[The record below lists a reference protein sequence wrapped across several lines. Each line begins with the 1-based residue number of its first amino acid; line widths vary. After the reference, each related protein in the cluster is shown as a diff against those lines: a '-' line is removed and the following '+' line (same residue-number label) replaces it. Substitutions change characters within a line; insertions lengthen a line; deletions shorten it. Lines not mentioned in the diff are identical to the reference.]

1 MMKNRRNKKDCGLL
15 PYDRENVYGLSTS
28 SGQYCGWEITKFN
41 IKDQWQYSKGEGVVV
56 AVIDTGCDLY
66 HDDLKDNLIQGK
78 NFLEDKDPIDGNG
91 HGSHVSGTIAATDNG
106 LGMVG
111 VAPKT
116 KIMPLKALNDDGLGD
131 TRAIAEAVS
140 WAADNGADLIT
151 MSLGSPSS
159 SQAIKQAIDYACSKN
174 VVVFSAAGNAGE
186 RSSIMYPGKY
196 SNVVS
201 IGAIDKNL
209 ERTSFTCSGEE
220 LDFLAPGHEIVS
232 SVPGNKYAMMSG
244 TSMSNPF
251 AVGCASLLLSYSRK
265 IKYSAMDGMLKT
277 ADDYINV
284 FKKKS
289 RSLDNPKYSGKKE
302 YEGYGIL
309 YPVL

>member
-1 MMKNRRNKKDCGLL
+1 MRNRRNKKDCGLL
-15 PYDRENVYGLSTS
+15 PYEKEEVYGLSTS

-41 IKDQWQYSKGEGVVV
+41 IKDQWKYSKGEGVTV

-78 NFLEDKDPIDGNG
+78 NFLENKDPIDGNG
-91 HGSHVSGTIAATDNG
+91 HGSHVSGTIAAIDNG
-106 LGMVG
+106 VGMVG
-111 VAPKT
+111 VAPET

-131 TRAIAEAVS
+131 SRAIAEAVV
-140 WAADNGADLIT
+140 WAADHGADLIT
-151 MSLGSPSS
+151 MSLGSASPHEG
-159 SQAIKQAIDYACSKN
+159 IKQSIDYACSKK
-174 VVVFSAAGNAGE
+174 VVVFCAAGNAGE
-186 RSSIMYPGKY
+186 YASIMYPAKY
-196 SNVVS
+196 SNVIS

-209 ERTSFTCSGEE
+209 ERTRFTCSGEE

-232 SVPGNKYAMMSG
+232 AAPGNRYAMMSG

-251 AVGCASLLLSYSRK
+251 AVGCAALLLSSARK
-265 IKYSAMDGMLKT
+265 IKYSAMGDMLKT

-289 RSLDNPKYSGKKE
+289 KSLTNPKYAGKKE

>member
-15 PYDRENVYGLSTS
+15 PYDREDVYGLSTS

-41 IKDQWQYSKGEGVVV
+41 IKDQWQYSKGEGVIV

-66 HDDLKDNLIQGK
+66 HDDLKDSLVQGK
-78 NFLEDKDPIDGNG
+78 NFLEDKDPVDGNG

-116 KIMPLKALNDDGLGD
+116 KIMPLKALNDDGMGD

-140 WAADNGADLIT
+140 WAADSGADLIT

-159 SQAIKQAIDYACSKN
+159 HPAIKQAINYACSKN
-174 VVVFSAAGNAGE
+174 VVVFCAAGNAGE
-186 RSSIMYPGKY
+186 RSSIMYPAKY
-196 SNVVS
+196 PNVVS

-232 SVPGNKYAMMSG
+232 AVPGNKYAMMSG

-289 RSLDNPKYSGKKE
+289 KSLSNPKYTGKKE